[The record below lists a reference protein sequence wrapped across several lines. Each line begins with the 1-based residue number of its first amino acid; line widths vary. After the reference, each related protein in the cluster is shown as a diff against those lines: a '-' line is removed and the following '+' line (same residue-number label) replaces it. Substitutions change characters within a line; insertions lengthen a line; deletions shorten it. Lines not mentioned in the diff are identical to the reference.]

1 MGCPSCGTVNEPGSR
16 FCGSC
21 GARQPEVVPSAPAPV
36 SAGSGA
42 ALLRPRRTALWVLL
56 ALDAAL
62 ALGGVLLLRAGL
74 ASPASAAVVES
85 QKTSSAEVGGG
96 AASPAQAMASPV
108 VAPAPAPPP
117 AASAVPAVAAASAEP
132 AVVSIEPAAEPAPPP
147 PDPAP
152 KAGSADGSKR
162 KKARKSS
169 SSKERRSDDAP
180 LDPYDAS
187 LQELVDRAFAS
198 SQKRFSSCFS
208 AARAAEPGIGKV
220 VLTVTFSVLAD
231 SVGRV
236 SLQADGRPPASL
248 APCVQSV
255 LATWKLR
262 APRDGE
268 SSSFTR
274 RLQFNAP

>member
-1 MGCPSCGTVNEPGSR
+1 M
-16 FCGSC
+16 
-21 GARQPEVVPSAPAPV
+21 
-36 SAGSGA
+36 
-42 ALLRPRRTALWVLL
+42 LRPRRTALWVLL

-74 ASPASAAVVES
+74 ASPAAAAVVEP
-85 QKTSSAEVGGG
+85 KDPSSVEVGGG
-96 AASPAQAMASPV
+96 AGAPAAKASPAQAQASPV

-117 AASAVPAVAAASAEP
+117 APTAEP
-132 AVVSIEPAAEPAPPP
+132 AVVASKAEPTAVSIEPGAEPAPEPG
-147 PDPAP
+147 
-152 KAGSADGSKR
+152 AGNADGSKR
-162 KKARKSS
+162 KKARKSGS
-169 SSKERRSDDAP
+169 AKERRSDDAP
-180 LDPYDAS
+180 LDPYEAS

-220 VLTVTFSVLAD
+220 VLTVTFNVLAD
-231 SVGRV
+231 SVGKI
-236 SLQADGRPPASL
+236 SLQADGRPPSSL

-274 RLQFNAP
+274 RIQFNAP